1 VKQFEGKF
9 MPEDIPKWSD
19 VKLPRSS
26 AMERGI
32 NEWKSQIF
40 LETED
45 LKSQEIMV
53 NAIKVFLAEIKVA
66 ISRSTMFN
74 DELAEYSENVV
85 KLFPD
90 MNEWKRRSVFPKG
103 KQSWRDD

>member
-1 VKQFEGKF
+1 

-32 NEWKSQIF
+32 NEWEAQIF
-40 LETED
+40 IETED

-66 ISRSTMFN
+66 ISRSTVFN

-90 MNEWKRRSVFPKG
+90 MNEWKRRSAFPRG
-103 KQSWRDD
+103 SQIWLDDQK